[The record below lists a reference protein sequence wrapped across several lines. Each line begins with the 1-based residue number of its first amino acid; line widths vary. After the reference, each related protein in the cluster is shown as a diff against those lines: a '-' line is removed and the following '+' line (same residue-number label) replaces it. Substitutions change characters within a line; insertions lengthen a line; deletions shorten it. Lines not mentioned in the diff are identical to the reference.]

1 MAHHPRKPQDKAAHH
16 GHAAAE
22 SHDEQAVHAA
32 PDAFEQMEQAT
43 EDTAEDV
50 LHAFRKGRADAI
62 AAAERTVP
70 VVKRSVAKGLYVCC
84 YYLAFGAVYSAEL
97 AMAALPEDSSIR
109 QGFRDGAAAA
119 SDAYANRASM
129 GEPLAAEPAPI

>member
-1 MAHHPRKPQDKAAHH
+1 MTSHPRKPHDKAARH
-16 GHAAAE
+16 GDATAD
-22 SHDEQAVHAA
+22 SHDEQTAHAA
-32 PDAFEQMEQAT
+32 PSAFEEAEQAT

-70 VVKRSVAKGLYVCC
+70 VVKRSVAKGIYVCC

-97 AMAALPEDSSIR
+97 AMATLPEDSSIR
-109 QGFRDGAAAA
+109 LGFRDGAAAA
-119 SDAYANRASM
+119 SDAYAHRGSAD
-129 GEPLAAEPAPI
+129 EPLAAEPAF